1 MIPKGIGSDF
11 KGKED
16 RRMIYIIGGN
26 GFVGS
31 GIVRNCQKKG
41 LAYAVVTRENCEA
54 LAKKPCHILIN
65 ANGNSKKYMAD
76 RDPDWEFEASVTSVH
91 RYLTIFSYD
100 KYIQLSSCDVYPDC
114 SDQFGTVEDA
124 PLSPSRQSTYGFHKY
139 MAEQCVMHFAKD
151 WLIFRMGGFVGP
163 GLKKNA
169 IYDLLHGPQLWLSED
184 SRLQFISTDAAGDM
198 ILRLALSDLSHEILN
213 LCGEGTVRIGDVKE
227 RVGSTVSV
235 NPEAKTVLYEVN
247 IDKLSALEAVQRT
260 ETAVFDFVDGMTK
273 HTR

>member
-1 MIPKGIGSDF
+1 
-11 KGKED
+11 
-16 RRMIYIIGGN
+16 
-26 GFVGS
+26 
-31 GIVRNCQKKG
+31 
-41 LAYAVVTRENCEA
+41 
-54 LAKKPCHILIN
+54 
-65 ANGNSKKYMAD
+65 
-76 RDPDWEFEASVTSVH
+76 
-91 RYLTIFSYD
+91 
-100 KYIQLSSCDVYPDC
+100 
-114 SDQFGTVEDA
+114 
-124 PLSPSRQSTYGFHKY
+124 
-139 MAEQCVMHFAKD
+139 MHFAKD